1 MDLQAITGQLYIV
14 EGVVQEGTA
23 APGLVAQRAPR
34 KAARG
39 REQEFLFLQLTLEN
53 PNAEI
58 YTLTQELTEALVSQY
73 YQQTGGI
80 TTALRHAI
88 GHINEQLLR
97 WNVSNGGK
105 SRGGSVTCAVL
116 RDEALVVAQAGAA
129 VAFLG
134 RNFGVERIPANEPER
149 VVPLG
154 RSASLDVRMGHYRLQ
169 PGDML
174 LLSDPAL
181 GALPTAAVQP
191 ALVDT
196 EVVLGLQELTDM
208 VGLGSGR
215 LLLIEFSDE
224 APQELSEIGAVPI
237 RSTASTVLS
246 STPATPQPQRE
257 GGARPPIEQTARQA
271 TAHAARGLSSLTGG
285 MATLLRTL
293 RPPRDPAEPPANIA
307 LYATLAILIP
317 VLMAAIIT
325 SVFFQRGQVAEFS
338 QLRQEIETTLS
349 EAQAASDPTS
359 QRTYYNQ
366 VLVLA
371 ARAEALRPADEG
383 IASQRNAAMNALDR
397 LDGIT
402 RLNGTLLY
410 SYPETSE
417 LTAVVLRPP
426 YGLNGDIFVLDGGQN
441 RVLRHTSN
449 PTTLALTAEQPETL
463 LFGGQ
468 VVQSHTIGKM
478 ADLLWRPRG
487 TSVTRDGLVVLD
499 SRGQLLSYYT
509 NFGETRTTPFG
520 LASQWRLPV
529 SMKGFSE
536 RVYVLDP
543 AAEQIWRYYPE
554 GDALQ
559 IQEEAPAIEFVDSPN
574 LSLATDFAI
583 NQEDGSVLILYSD
596 GHLRRFANGR
606 TIWTEQ
612 DLATGGLSSPL
623 VSPTAIKVVG
633 QGLNS
638 SVFVL
643 DPASGRILQLS
654 LGGTLLA
661 QYRIRTAE
669 GAELLTRATDFAV
682 TEEPLRIF
690 ITTPQG
696 LYVATL
702 N

>member
-1 MDLQAITGQLYIV
+1 MELQALAGQLYIV

-34 KAARG
+34 KVARG
-39 REQEFLFLQLTLEN
+39 REQDFLFVHLTLER

-58 YTLTQELTEALVSQY
+58 YTLIQELTEALVTTY

-88 GHINEQLLR
+88 GHINEHLLR
-97 WNVSNGGK
+97 WNVSSAGH
-105 SRGGSVTCAVL
+105 SRDGSLTCAVL
-116 RDEALVVAQAGAA
+116 RDDALVVAQVGSA
-129 VAFLG
+129 VAFIG
-134 RNFGVERIPANEPER
+134 RNFGVERIPADEPER
-149 VVPLG
+149 VAPLG
-154 RSASLDVRMGHYRLQ
+154 RTASLNVRMGHYRLQ

-174 LLSDPAL
+174 LLSDPVL
-181 GALPTAAVQP
+181 GVLPTAAVQP

-196 EVVLGLQELTDM
+196 EVLLGLQELTDM

-215 LLLIEFSDE
+215 LLLVEFSDE
-224 APQELSEIGAVPI
+224 APAELSEMGIMPA
-237 RSTASTVLS
+237 RS
-246 STPATPQPQRE
+246 STSTLLANTPPTPLPQRE
-257 GGARPPIEQTARQA
+257 GEPRPPLPETARHA
-271 TAHAARGLSSLTGG
+271 TAQAARGLSRFTGG
-285 MATLLRTL
+285 VASMMRTL
-293 RPPRDPAEPPANIA
+293 RPPRDPAEPPLNTP

-317 VLMAAIIT
+317 LIMAAVIT
-325 SVFFQRGQVAEFS
+325 SVFFQRGQVAEFA
-338 QLRQEIETTLS
+338 QLRQEIGLAVQ
-349 EAQAASDPTS
+349 EAQSADDVAT

-366 VLVLA
+366 VLLLA
-371 ARAEALRPADEG
+371 ARAEALRPLDAG
-383 IASQRNAAMNALDR
+383 IASQRNVAMNALDR

-410 SYPETSE
+410 AYPETSN
-417 LTAVVLRPP
+417 LTAVIIRPP
-426 YGLNGDIFVLDGGQN
+426 YGLNGDIFVLDEGQN
-441 RVLRHTSN
+441 RVLRHASD
-449 PTTLALTAEQPETL
+449 PLTLALTAEQPETI

-468 VVQSHTIGKM
+468 VVQSHTVGKLT
-478 ADLLWRPRG
+478 DLLWRPRG
-487 TSVTRDGLVVLD
+487 SAVTRDGVAILD
-499 SRGQLLSYYT
+499 SRGQLISYYT
-509 NFGETRTTPFG
+509 NFGETRATPFG
-520 LASQWRLPV
+520 LASQWRTPV

-543 AAEQIWRYYPE
+543 TAEQIWRYYSD

-559 IQEEAPAIEFVDSPN
+559 IQDAAPAIEFVDPAN

-583 NQEDGSVLILYSD
+583 NQQDGSVLILYGD

-612 DLATGGLSSPL
+612 ELLDSGLASPL
-623 VSPTAIKVVG
+623 LGPTAIKIAG

-643 DPASGRILQLS
+643 DPPSGRLLQLS

-661 QYRIRTAE
+661 QYRIRTAD
-669 GAELLTRATDFAV
+669 GLELLTRATDFAV